1 MTKEADLSPE
11 TKAHLHSQLVR
22 LGDMMGDGLHE
33 EPGGKWISRDYNR
46 ILKALGLLPSK
57 PRRNN
62 GAAINA
68 AMAEKLQSAKC
79 QKCGGGLKQRRSGSL
94 RADCIECGARYQF
107 RPQKSRPAK

>member
-46 ILKALGLLPSK
+46 ILKALGHLPSK

-62 GAAINA
+62 VAGIDA
-68 AMAEKLQSAKC
+68 AMAKSLQSAKC
-79 QKCGGGLKQRRSGSL
+79 SQCGGGLKQSRSGSL
-94 RADCIECGARYQF
+94 RATCLSCGAKFQF
-107 RPQKSRPAK
+107 RRTSK